1 MTERLNTLVCTFDPA
16 SPRITAYD
24 IHEWIYA
31 TLRLPDSDVN
41 MIQIDGIKRQVFIKM
56 TNIDKVQAVINVTGG
71 EIDYTYPTGQ
81 ISTVTLV
88 AGLGTKRIRVAN
100 LPPEVPRDELR
111 AALTPYEKTVN
122 IQTEKWSNN
131 YRYSVEN
138 GVRQAT
144 IQMTKHIPS
153 HLTVAGYRVLL
164 SYEGQPATCYRWG
177 P

>member
-56 TNIDKVQAVINVTGG
+56 TNIEKVQAVVNATGG

-81 ISTVTLV
+81 IPTVTLAV
-88 AGLGTKRIRVAN
+88 AGLATKRFRVAN
-100 LPPEVPRDELR
+100 LPPEISHDELR
-111 AALTPYEKTVN
+111 TALTPYEKTVN
-122 IQTEKWSNN
+122 IQTEKW
-131 YRYSVEN
+131 
-138 GVRQAT
+138 
-144 IQMTKHIPS
+144 
-153 HLTVAGYRVLL
+153 
-164 SYEGQPATCYRWG
+164 
-177 P
+177 